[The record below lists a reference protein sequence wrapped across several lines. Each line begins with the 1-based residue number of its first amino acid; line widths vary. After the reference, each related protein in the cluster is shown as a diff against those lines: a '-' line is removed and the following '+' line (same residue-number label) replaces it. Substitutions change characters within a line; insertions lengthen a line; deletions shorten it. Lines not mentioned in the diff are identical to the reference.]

1 MSVVLFGFERN
12 FIWHSERRAHLENRA
27 RQRRSGGSQDDRDT
41 RSNKNR
47 PARSA
52 HSLKSNQSAHVQFWA
67 MRQPA
72 RGFKKLIDYAFRRFG
87 AIDSYEI
94 SDELQIVEGF
104 G

>member
-1 MSVVLFGFERN
+1 
-12 FIWHSERRAHLENRA
+12 
-27 RQRRSGGSQDDRDT
+27 
-41 RSNKNR
+41 
-47 PARSA
+47 
-52 HSLKSNQSAHVQFWA
+52 